1 VVLSTPL
8 GFANMV
14 AGWVIGR
21 AGGPPADPPW
31 AYRDRP
37 PSAPLNTTEVRQ
49 LDVVRR
55 FGTVGA
61 LLMAVGALGAG
72 ANPVNNPVLGLRLLG
87 LPARNYTVSLAC
99 ICAGG
104 GMLVLAW
111 LWLGRLVS
119 RPTAAGP
126 TAAGRGARLRS
137 LSRSQLDRTV
147 AMWAAPLV
155 IAPPLFSKDVYSY
168 LAQSAMVAR
177 GFDPYEVGVAD
188 ALGVGDP
195 LTRSIPTLWRNTPA
209 PYGPLFLGLGRLITA
224 IAGENVVVSV
234 LLHRLL
240 ALAGLALIVWALP
253 RLARRFGADP
263 VAALWLG
270 AANPLVLFHLV
281 SGIHNEALMVGLMLA
296 GLELALGRSVLAGA
310 AVITLAALVKVPA
323 ALALGFL
330 GLLVARR
337 WGDQREGDQREGDR
351 AEDDRAEGGRWEA
364 RRGGGRWEKQLSDL
378 ARAAGLMALT
388 AVTVTLVVSIGTG
401 LGFGWMGALGT
412 PNVVRIWLSPVTDIG
427 QLGGNIGILLGLG
440 DHTDSVVDLT
450 RTVGLA
456 AGGAVCLWLL
466 WRCWQ
471 GQVDAITGLGVG
483 LGAVVILG
491 PVVHPWYLLWAA
503 IPLAASAASAGYRRA
518 AVALS
523 VTLAVLVPPTG
534 QDFYLRWF
542 VLLQAVLAAAVIL
555 AVTMTQ
561 VRGKLPARSAE
572 PASS

>member
-1 VVLSTPL
+1 
-8 GFANMV
+8 
-14 AGWVIGR
+14 
-21 AGGPPADPPW
+21 
-31 AYRDRP
+31 
-37 PSAPLNTTEVRQ
+37 
-49 LDVVRR
+49 VVRR

-61 LLMAVGALGAG
+61 LLMAIGALGAG
-72 ANPVNNPVLGLRLLG
+72 ANPVNNPVLGLRLFG

-104 GMLVLAW
+104 GMLVLGW
-111 LWLGRLVS
+111 LWLGRLVN
-119 RPTAAGP
+119 T
-126 TAAGRGARLRS
+126 GRRTRS

-209 PYGPLFLGLGRLITA
+209 PYGPLFLGLGRGITA
-224 IAGENVVVSV
+224 IAGDNVVVSV

-240 ALAGLALIVWALP
+240 ALAGLALIIWALP

-296 GLELALGRSVLAGA
+296 GLELALGRSVLVGA

-323 ALALGFL
+323 LLALGFL

-337 WGDQREGDQREGDR
+337 WGSRWR
-351 AEDDRAEGGRWEA
+351 GGRW
-364 RRGGGRWEKQLSDL
+364 GGQLSDL
-378 ARAAGLMALT
+378 ARAAALMAAV
-388 AVTVTLVVSIGTG
+388 AVTVTLAVGIGTG

-412 PNVVRIWLSPVTDIG
+412 PNVVRIWLSPVTDLG

-440 DHTDSVVDLT
+440 DHTDAVMELT
-450 RTVGLA
+450 RAVGLA
-456 AGGAVCLWLL
+456 AGGAVCLWLM
-466 WRCWQ
+466 WRCWR
-471 GQVDAITGLGVG
+471 GQVDALTGLGVG

-503 IPLAASAASAGYRRA
+503 IPLAASTTSATTPGYRRA

-523 VTLAVLVPPTG
+523 VALAVLVPPTG

-572 PASS
+572 PASP

>member
-1 VVLSTPL
+1 
-8 GFANMV
+8 MV

-21 AGGPPADPPW
+21 AGSPPAAPPW
-31 AYRDRP
+31 SYRQRQPVPRLD
-37 PSAPLNTTEVRQ
+37 AHEVRQ
-49 LDVVRR
+49 LNVVRR

-61 LLMAVGALGAG
+61 LLMAIGALGAG

-99 ICAGG
+99 ICAGI
-104 GMLVLAW
+104 GMVVLAW
-111 LWLGRLVS
+111 LWLGRLAV
-119 RPTAAGP
+119 P
-126 TAAGRGARLRS
+126 GRARM

-155 IAPPLFSKDVYSY
+155 LAPPLFSKDVYSY

-177 GFDPYEVGVAD
+177 GIDPYEVGVAD

-209 PYGPLFLGLGRLITA
+209 PYGPLFLGLGRGITA

-296 GLELALGRSVLAGA
+296 GLELALGRSVVLGA

-337 WGDQREGDQREGDR
+337 WG
-351 AEDDRAEGGRWEA
+351 GRPT
-364 RRGGGRWEKQLSDL
+364 DL
-378 ARAAGLMALT
+378 ARTVGLMV
-388 AVTVTLVVSIGTG
+388 AVAAAVTLVVGLGTG
-401 LGFGWMGALGT
+401 LGFGWVGALGT
-412 PNVVRIWLSPVTDIG
+412 PNVVRIWLSPITDLG
-427 QLGGNIGILLGLG
+427 QLGGNIGIMLGLG
-440 DHTDSVVDLT
+440 DHTDSVMELT
-450 RTVGLA
+450 RAAGLA
-456 AGGAVCLWLL
+456 AGGGICLWLL
-466 WRCWQ
+466 WRCWH
-471 GQVDAITGLGVG
+471 GQIDALTGLGVG

-503 IPLAASAASAGYRRA
+503 IPLAASDTSRGYRRA

-523 VTLAVLVPPTG
+523 VALAVLVPPTG

-542 VLLQAVLAAAVIL
+542 VLLQAVLAAAVML
-555 AVTMTQ
+555 AVTLTW
-561 VRGKLPARSAE
+561 VRGKLPARSTD
-572 PASS
+572 PAPP

>member
-1 VVLSTPL
+1 MRGGGDGTPL
-8 GFANMV
+8 GFASVV

-37 PSAPLNTTEVRQ
+37 PVAPLNATEVGQ

-61 LLMAVGALGAG
+61 LLMAIGALGAG
-72 ANPVNNPVLGLRLLG
+72 ASPVNNPVLGLRLLG

-119 RPTAAGP
+119 RPTPAG
-126 TAAGRGARLRS
+126 GRVRSRSRS

-224 IAGENVVVSV
+224 IAGENVVISV
-234 LLHRLL
+234 VLHRLL
-240 ALAGLALIVWALP
+240 ALAGLALIIWALP

-337 WGDQREGDQREGDR
+337 WGDQRGEKPRGS
-351 AEDDRAEGGRWEA
+351 GRWE
-364 RRGGGRWEKQLSDL
+364 RQRWEKQLSDL
-378 ARAAGLMALT
+378 ARAAALMAAV
-388 AVTVTLVVSIGTG
+388 AVTVTLAVGFGTG

-412 PNVVRIWLSPVTDIG
+412 PNVVRIWLSPVTDLG

-440 DHTDSVVDLT
+440 DHTDSVIKLT

-466 WRCWQ
+466 WRCWH
-471 GQVDAITGLGVG
+471 GQVDALTGLGVG

-503 IPLAASAASAGYRRA
+503 IPLAASATSPGYRRA
-518 AVALS
+518 AVVLS
-523 VTLAVLVPPTG
+523 VALAVLVPPTG

-555 AVTMTQ
+555 AVTLTQ

-572 PASS
+572 PVSP